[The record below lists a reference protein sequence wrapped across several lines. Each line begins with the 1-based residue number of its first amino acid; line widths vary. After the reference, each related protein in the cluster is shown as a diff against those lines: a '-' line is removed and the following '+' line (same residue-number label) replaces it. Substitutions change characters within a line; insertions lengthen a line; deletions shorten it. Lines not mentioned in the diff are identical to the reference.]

1 MMADFPISAVAMFV
15 AALLYSSVG
24 HAGASG
30 YLAVMVFLGTAP
42 AEMRPA
48 ALIMNLAVAS
58 IGAFQ
63 FIRAGHFR
71 WQLFWPFAVMSV
83 PAAYLGGRLS
93 LPIGAYRGLVGV
105 VLLLSAIRFV
115 ITLRSTDT
123 PGRAPSRPAAM
134 LAGALLGLLAG
145 LTGVGGGI
153 FLSPLLLLLGWA
165 DLRTT
170 AATSVVFILVNS
182 AAGLAG
188 QLPLSGSLPAELPW
202 WIAATV
208 LGGTVGSW
216 SGARRLSSPML
227 RGALALVL
235 AIAGFKLLS

>member
-1 MMADFPISAVAMFV
+1 MTEIPVSAAAMFV

-30 YLAVMVFLGTAP
+30 YLAVMVLLGTAP
-42 AEMRPA
+42 AQMRPA

-63 FIRAGHFR
+63 FVRAGHFR
-71 WQLFWPFAVMSV
+71 WRLFWPFALASIPM
-83 PAAYLGGRLS
+83 AYLGGRIS
-93 LPIGAYRGLVGV
+93 LPVDTYRSVVGV
-105 VLLLSAIRFV
+105 VLLASAARFAF
-115 ITLRSTDT
+115 TLRAADA
-123 PGRAPSRPAAM
+123 PGRIPRLPVAM
-134 LAGALLGLLAG
+134 AAGAVLGLLAG

-153 FLSPLLLLLGWA
+153 FLSPLLLLMGWA

-188 QLPLSGSLPAELPW
+188 QMPLRDPLPAELVW
-202 WIAATV
+202 WIPAVMA
-208 LGGTVGSW
+208 GGTIGSW
-216 SGARRLSSPML
+216 GGARRLSSPAL
-227 RGALALVL
+227 RMTLAAVLLV
-235 AIAGFKLLS
+235 AGFKLLG